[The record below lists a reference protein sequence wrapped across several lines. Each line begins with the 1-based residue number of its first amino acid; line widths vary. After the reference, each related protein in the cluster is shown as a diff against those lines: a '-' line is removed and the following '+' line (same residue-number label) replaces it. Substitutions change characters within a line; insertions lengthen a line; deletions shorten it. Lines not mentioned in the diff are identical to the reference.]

1 MHVGAVDVLGSVT
14 CLRLHVNVLFL
25 RPNLSFITVTMKNSF
40 CMYWAERTRLELL
53 STILTSR
60 CFSSLTDS
68 TCRLQKT
75 KLRSSSYAASA
86 STCHRNSL
94 PTGQLAPLRI
104 TSIPTCQNR
113 VLTSKMEKIREC
125 SSNFFFSYHLIL
137 SEFKEKWT
145 HAQNTMHFE
154 TCSSWI
160 FFFNHLY
167 LRT

>member
-1 MHVGAVDVLGSVT
+1 ML
-14 CLRLHVNVLFL
+14 L
-25 RPNLSFITVTMKNSF
+25 KN
-40 CMYWAERTRLELL
+40 
-53 STILTSR
+53 ILQI
-60 CFSSLTDS
+60 FSPS
-68 TCRLQKT
+68 RLQKT
-75 KLRSSSYAASA
+75 KLQSSSYAASA

-104 TSIPTCQNR
+104 TSILTCQNR

-154 TCSSWI
+154 I
-160 FFFNHLY
+160 VHPGFFFLIICISELKLDVFCTDCVKEDALHICCTASASY
-167 LRT
+167 